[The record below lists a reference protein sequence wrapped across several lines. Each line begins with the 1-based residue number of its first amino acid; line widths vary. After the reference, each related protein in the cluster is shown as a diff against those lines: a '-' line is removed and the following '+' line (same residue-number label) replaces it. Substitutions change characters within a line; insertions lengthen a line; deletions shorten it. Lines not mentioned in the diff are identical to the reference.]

1 MPAMKYCCGVKCK
14 IVMIAVLASSGMMTW
29 GTGCTEEETAA
40 VLAGVQVV
48 AEELDE
54 SDDVSFRDW
63 LSSEL
68 ED

>member
-1 MPAMKYCCGVKCK
+1 MTKRLSLERIMILLAGITAVTVTLPA
-14 IVMIAVLASSGMMTW
+14 
-29 GTGCTEEETAA
+29 CTEEEARA

-48 AEELDE
+48 AEELDS

-68 ED
+68 DD